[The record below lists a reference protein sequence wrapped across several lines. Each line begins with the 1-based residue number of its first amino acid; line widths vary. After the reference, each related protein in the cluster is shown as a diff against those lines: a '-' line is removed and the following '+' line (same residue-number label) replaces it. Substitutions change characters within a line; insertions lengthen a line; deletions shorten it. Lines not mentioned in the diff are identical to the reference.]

1 MKFIIKVLINAF
13 ALWVAALIIPGLTI
27 SENILHV
34 IIVALVFGL
43 INSIVKPIV
52 KFFSIPFLIVTLGL
66 FTLIIN
72 TAMLWF
78 TVKLLPGYI
87 ELSGFWS
94 AFWGA
99 LVISVIS
106 VILHAIIDSDE
117 K

>member
-1 MKFIIKVLINAF
+1 M
-13 ALWVAALIIPGLTI
+13 
-27 SENILHV
+27 
-34 IIVALVFGL
+34 FGL

-117 K
+117 KVMCIFTTFEKCVFRIYTLSNFKQIIHGRQIVF